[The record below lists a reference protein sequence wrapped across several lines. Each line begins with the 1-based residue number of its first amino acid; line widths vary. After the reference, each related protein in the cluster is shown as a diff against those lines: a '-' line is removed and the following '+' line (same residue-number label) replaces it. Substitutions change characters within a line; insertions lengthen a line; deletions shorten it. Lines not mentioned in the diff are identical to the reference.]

1 MIVYHGSYAE
11 ISAPDIKHSRTNL
24 DFGRGLYV
32 TDINEQAEKWC
43 QKFIRSGQSGV
54 VSEYELNN
62 SAMEKCRVLKFD
74 TYSED
79 WLDFISNCRNGTDNF
94 DYDIIIGGVADDNVF
109 NTCELY
115 MKKYIDKNTALD
127 RLRYEKPN
135 NQICLKNQPT
145 IDDYLQFR
153 RSENCESRP

>member
-1 MIVYHGSYAE
+1 
-11 ISAPDIKHSRTNL
+11 
-24 DFGRGLYV
+24 
-32 TDINEQAEKWC
+32 
-43 QKFIRSGQSGV
+43 
-54 VSEYELNN
+54 
-62 SAMEKCRVLKFD
+62 MEKCRVLKFD
-74 TYSED
+74 TYSEE

-94 DYDIIIGGVADDNVF
+94 DYDIIIGGVADDKVF

-145 IDDYLQFR
+145 IDDHLQFR
-153 RSENCESRP
+153 RSEKL